1 MDREK
6 LAPYAG
12 REQASVKHFLLESY
26 LARLIMITARARF
39 DQILYVDAFA
49 GPWKSARSDLS
60 DTSFAKALDVMEGC
74 RVEIAKNLGK
84 SVTFRALFVE
94 RDPERFSVLK
104 RFADERSNNR
114 IEVKAINE
122 DFAES
127 AQSVAQWIRDA
138 EMAFVLIDPT
148 GWKEVIS
155 PKTLAPL
162 LRKPNVEM
170 LINVMWN
177 FINLASAHANQ
188 EQSLEEIFGDQ
199 FKALL
204 KAARMAGS
212 GEALMRGYLRRLKDF
227 AGGQGSSTRLRT
239 AWFPVEF
246 PAAERV
252 FYYLVYVTHH
262 VKGMIVFLEES
273 EKALQFQSKVKF
285 VVKQQRREVSSG
297 MDDLFGD
304 ELQLPNRTRGATVHG
319 TRDLWIALFPEVNSE
334 LRVDEGRMADMAEEC
349 GCLISQIQES
359 LQLLLDAG
367 VLQNV
372 DAKRPRTKN
381 YVNYHK
387 GEVIRRLK

>member
-39 DQILYVDAFA
+39 DQIVYVDAFA
-49 GPWKSARSDLS
+49 GPWKSARPDLS
-60 DTSFAKALDVMEGC
+60 DTSFAKALEVMESC

-94 RDPERFSVLK
+94 RDPERYSVLK

-114 IEVKAINE
+114 IEVRAINE

-127 AQSVAQWIRDA
+127 AQSVAQWIRDD

-162 LRKPNVEM
+162 LRKRNVEM

-177 FINLASAHANQ
+177 FINLATAHASQ
-188 EQSLEEIFGDQ
+188 EHSLEEIFGDQ

-204 KAARMAGS
+204 KAARMASS
-212 GEALMRGYLRRLKDF
+212 GEPLMRGYLRRLRDF
-227 AGGQGSSTRLRT
+227 AGGQSSSTRLRT

-304 ELQLPNRTRGATVHG
+304 ELQLPNIGAAVHG
-319 TRDLWIALFPEVNSE
+319 ARDAWIALLPEVNSE
-334 LRVDEGRMADMAEEC
+334 LHVDEGRMADMAEEC
-349 GCLISQIQES
+349 GCLISQLQES
-359 LQLLLDAG
+359 LRLLLEAR
-367 VLQNV
+367 VLENV

-381 YVNYHK
+381 HVNYHK